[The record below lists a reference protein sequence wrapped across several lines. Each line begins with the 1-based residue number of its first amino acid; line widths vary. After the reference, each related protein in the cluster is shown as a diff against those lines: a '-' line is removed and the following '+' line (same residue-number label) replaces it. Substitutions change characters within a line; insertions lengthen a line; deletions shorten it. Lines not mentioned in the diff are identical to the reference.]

1 MRAFLHGAG
10 RLGTAVLDLLLPP
23 RCLKCGAVVAVA
35 GALCPA
41 CWDGLRF
48 IAQPLCDG
56 CGLPL
61 PLAGAPCP
69 SCAVHA
75 PPSGRARAVFLYD
88 DASRALILRFKHAD
102 RTGHARPFARWMARA
117 GQELLAETDLI
128 VPVPLHRWRLW
139 RRRYNQAALLALEI
153 GRLSGLP
160 VRTDLLR
167 RRRATRPLGPLD
179 RHQRRRLLR
188 GAFTLAH
195 PDGVAGKRILL
206 VDDVL
211 TSGATTE
218 ACAALLRRAG
228 AATVMVLTLAR
239 VPLEADTPNG

>member
-1 MRAFLHGAG
+1 MRAFFQGAG
-10 RLGTAVLDLLLPP
+10 RLGAAVLDLLLPP
-23 RCLKCGAVVAVA
+23 RCLKCGAVVAAA

-41 CWDGLRF
+41 CWEEVRF
-48 IAQPLCDG
+48 IADPVCDG

-61 PLAGAPCP
+61 PLPGAPCP

-75 PPSGRARAVFLYD
+75 PPPGRARAVFLYD
-88 DASRALILRFKHAD
+88 AASRELILRFKHAD
-102 RTGHARPFARWMARA
+102 RTGHAKPFARWMARA
-117 GQELLAETDLI
+117 GQALLAETDLI
-128 VPVPLHRWRLW
+128 LPVPLHRWRLW
-139 RRRYNQAALLALEI
+139 RRRYNQAALLAVEL

-179 RHQRRRLLR
+179 RTQRQRLLR
-188 GAFTLAH
+188 GVFALTRPAL
-195 PDGVAGKRILL
+195 VAGRRVLL

-228 AATVMVLTLAR
+228 AAEVMVLTLAR
-239 VPLEADTPNG
+239 VPLETEMESL